1 MQTFKELRTQ
11 LDEVNFKADARKLEI
26 SRTKIKNTEV
36 FYHSEKKGSKKV
48 RVWVKPKSAR
58 EPEELGIF
66 KDMNTAK
73 KSAEQFV
80 KLMGEDISEGLDVR
94 KKIIEQSTIDDMLK
108 EVNFLGEKKNLDQG
122 YIDQIAQLTDRNK
135 HNDSVKLLA
144 SMLGRKQEVQ
154 IMDCIVKIHKIERSM
169 SPNLISYR
177 TEIMDRL
184 LKMAD
189 RMYDNASDI
198 NKAF

>member
-36 FYHSEKKGSKKV
+36 FYHSEKKGSKKI

-58 EPEELGIF
+58 EPEELGIY
-66 KDMNTAK
+66 KDINTAK

-94 KKIIEQSTIDDMLK
+94 KKIIEQTQIDNMLK
-108 EVNFLGEKKNLDQG
+108 EVNFLGEKRDFPQVG
-122 YIDQIAQLTDRNK
+122 IDQIAQLTDKND
-135 HNDSVKLLA
+135 HNGSVRMLA
-144 SMLGRKQEVQ
+144 QMLGRKPEVK
-154 IMDCIVKIHKIERSM
+154 IMDHIKGIHKLEGSM
-169 SPNLISYR
+169 SPSLIAYR
-177 TEIMDRL
+177 TEIMKRL
-184 LKMAD
+184 LKLAD
-189 RMYDNASDI
+189 RMFNNAKEID
-198 NKAF
+198 KAF